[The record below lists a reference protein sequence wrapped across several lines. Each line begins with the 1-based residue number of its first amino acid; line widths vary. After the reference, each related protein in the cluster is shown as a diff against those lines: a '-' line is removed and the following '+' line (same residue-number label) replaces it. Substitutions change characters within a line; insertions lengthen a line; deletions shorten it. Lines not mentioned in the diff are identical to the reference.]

1 MTLGVRARRGPA
13 PFHTLSMGSDV
24 AVTTSL
30 QPTPL
35 PMVKA
40 GYTLAWFFSLLAW
53 FVCSGFSLATHAT
66 LTLPVVHN
74 ALCILQAVT
83 PLPILFAVCATLIQ
97 ASKLGW
103 DALGKPQMR
112 RLNLGLAFA
121 SLWFAFCVAFAPL
134 ASNARVT
141 YPATLMAAALITHLS
156 TAAFSFAVW
165 LKATPGVGLTTDD
178 HLRGD
183 RIAVPDHAG
192 GREWGSDAQAGLRRA
207 QRALFPRGS
216 VRGVYGDRD
225 RGAVPARGLSAE
237 PPRPP
242 DGAGYGGFM
251 LLSAS
256 VFYVLKIGVEQ
267 KTCDTPGDSMMATL
281 RTGVAVSSVAH
292 LLLIPARLI
301 LEPGVPLYPG
311 TFACPWWSLTA
322 IFAYL
327 LAATQSVGKIGKN
340 EVQVERR

>member
-165 LKATPGVGLTTDD
+165 LKATPGVGLTTITSGVIGS
-178 HLRGD
+178 LFRIMPAGASGD
-183 RIAVPDHAG
+183 PMRKL
-192 GREWGSDAQAGLRRA
+192 GSDGRNELSFLAGVFA
-207 QRALFPRGS
+207 VFTVIAIVAPFPLGGS
-216 VRGVYGDRD
+216 VPSLLGRRMGR
-225 RGAVPARGLSAE
+225 A
-237 PPRPP
+237 
-242 DGAGYGGFM
+242 YGGFM

>member
-1 MTLGVRARRGPA
+1 MLAPAFASSHAAAAFLVAPRSGLHVSSLHAPMTLGVRARRGPA

-165 LKATPGVGLTTDD
+165 LKATPGVGLTTITSGVIGS
-178 HLRGD
+178 LFRIMPAGASGD
-183 RIAVPDHAG
+183 PMRKL
-192 GREWGSDAQAGLRRA
+192 GSDGRNELSFLAGDSTRKLGTDGRNELSFLA
-207 QRALFPRGS
+207 GVFAVFTVIAIVAPFPLGGS
-216 VRGVYGDRD
+216 VPSLLGRRMGR
-225 RGAVPARGLSAE
+225 A
-237 PPRPP
+237 
-242 DGAGYGGFM
+242 YGGFM

-267 KTCDTPGDSMMATL
+267 KTCDTPGDRMMAML

-292 LLLIPARLI
+292 LLWI
-301 LEPGVPLYPG
+301 
-311 TFACPWWSLTA
+311 
-322 IFAYL
+322 
-327 LAATQSVGKIGKN
+327 
-340 EVQVERR
+340 